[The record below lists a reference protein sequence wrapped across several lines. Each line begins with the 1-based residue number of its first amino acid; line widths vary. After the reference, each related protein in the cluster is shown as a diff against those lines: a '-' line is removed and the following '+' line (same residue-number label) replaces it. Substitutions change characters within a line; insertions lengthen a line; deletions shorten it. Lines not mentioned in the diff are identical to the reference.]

1 MDIKFYDELK
11 NTDYGNV
18 AFELSNALREKIEIN
33 KIHSAAI
40 ALACIL
46 IEKRNEKVPKATS
59 EVEHII
65 EKYSSLFSDDVEEI
79 LGKYTSEQLLS
90 FILFD
95 DQLSEYRG
103 FNCTTP
109 EGVCK
114 LAAKILDV
122 QNGEQV
128 LELCSGKGSFPV
140 AASRKCSDF
149 SYEGVELN
157 YVSSEIAQLRNFILG
172 LNAQFTLCDALE
184 YRTEKKGD
192 KIFSNYPF
200 MIRTPA
206 MNEYKE
212 LVSKNLGVD
221 IAVLQKASSDWI
233 FNAVAVEQ
241 LKEKGKAVVIMTNG
255 SAWNSSD
262 KEIRKFFIE
271 NGYIEAVISL
281 PGKLFNNTAIPTTLL
296 VLSKNNKTV
305 RMVDAS
311 ELCIS
316 ERRNNVLTNENIEK
330 IDFLLKNDSE
340 ISTTKTLQDFE
351 NNDYVLNAVRYLEVV
366 PEIKD
371 GVEFGTVIS
380 KITRGSQLKAKELDE
395 LKAAEKTPYQY
406 LMLSNIHNG
415 LISFDEDGQ
424 YMTELPE
431 KLEKYCI
438 QNNAI
443 VLSKIGMPSF
453 KSAVAQVEEGSKLLA
468 NGNLFVI
475 EIDEEKADPFYIQAF
490 FASDAGVAL
499 FKSIYTGAVIPSIS
513 MDKLKKMIIPLPS
526 LEKQKQIADRY
537 AATLDEV
544 ALLRR
549 KLERVSA
556 KLSHIYDEGI

>member
-46 IEKRNEKVPKATS
+46 IKKRNEKAPKVTS

-140 AASRKCSDF
+140 VASRGSDF

-184 YRTEKKGD
+184 YRTEKKAD

-281 PGKLFNNTAIPTTLL
+281 PGKLFNDTAIPTTLL

-305 RMVDAS
+305 RMVDAR

-453 KSAVAQVEEGSKLLA
+453 KSAVAQVEDGSKLLA

-556 KLSHIYDEGI
+556 KLSHIYDEGV